1 MLKSRIFTTRDD
13 DGTEAKMTFA
23 NIGQR
28 LKSAREAQ
36 GLSLRQVYDRTKIPI
51 NHLQCIDE
59 GNPEDLPEPV
69 YVSGFIKRYAECV
82 GLDGQLLGEEYRRSL
97 DESNNKKGSRS
108 NKTAVQTMY
117 VPPEYLSRAR
127 TRSSAPAYKL
137 WLFNTVILIAVV
149 ALITWFLN
157 SQTALMTSQSDPSLA
172 SLKEATARLTP
183 GNTETPAVAP
193 LNEQAESTTKLSLI
207 GKRHVWVE
215 IKRVSNGEALFT
227 GYMEQGDKKDFEDS
241 QGLRIRAG
249 DGGGLSV
256 DRRGKIFDF
265 GASGKVVERM
275 FLTETPKTTA
285 PAEESEKPAA
295 VQAAPPVARPVTK
308 RPVTRRADA
317 GSEGGSAPRRLE
329 DGRTRSIPG
338 ETGGSG
344 RRSIDVPYR
353 YTEGR
358 LDLD

>member
-1 MLKSRIFTTRDD
+1 
-13 DGTEAKMTFA
+13 MTFA

-97 DESNNKKGSRS
+97 EEGSNKKGSRS
-108 NKTAVQTMY
+108 SKMAVQTMY
-117 VPPEYLSRAR
+117 VPPEYLNKAR
-127 TRSSAPAYKL
+127 RRSSAPAYKL

-157 SQTALMTSQSDPSLA
+157 SQTVLLTNQADPSLA

-183 GNTETPAVAP
+183 GTETPSVAP
-193 LNEQAESTTKLSLI
+193 LNEEAEQITKLSLI

-249 DGGGLSV
+249 DGGSLSV
-256 DRRGKIFDF
+256 DRGGKIFDF

-285 PAEESEKPAA
+285 PAEETEKPAA
-295 VQAAPPVARPVTK
+295 AQATQPVARPVTK
-308 RPVTRRADA
+308 RPVTRRPSAE
-317 GSEGGSAPRRLE
+317 SEGGPPRRIE

-338 ETGGSG
+338 EIGGG

-353 YTEGR
+353 YSEGR